1 MTSCAYWI
9 GALSMKELREMISKY
24 SDDELL
30 VQVVEKAAEYT
41 PEALA
46 IMKEEVER
54 RGLDVLSKQEPSAG
68 ADEPQVTTFKSEDF
82 LKFDHSFSRT
92 DLLLASAMLREHAI
106 PFFVDNPTSTDTIP
120 IENELEK
127 QYIVNIPKTYAEKAH
142 ALLDEHF
149 IKADNKYLLKYSG
162 ARDRLKAFNFHDIHL
177 TETESDEELDVALA
191 AEEKQ
196 CVIDFG
202 RRLLGEAENVEKT
215 QERVLFYYDS
225 IEPLMERLDEPGTG
239 SLSRSD
245 LLTMLEILQ
254 VYVDDPALPASMDE
268 AISTLLGLFIG

>member
-1 MTSCAYWI
+1 
-9 GALSMKELREMISKY
+9 MKELREMISNY
-24 SDDELL
+24 SDNELL
-30 VQVVEKAAEYT
+30 LQVVEKAAEYT

-46 IMKEEVER
+46 VMKEEVTR
-54 RGLDVLSKQEPSAG
+54 RGLDVSQLSNQESIAG

-92 DLLLASAMLREHAI
+92 DLLLASAILREHAI

-127 QYIVNIPKTYAEKAH
+127 EFIINIPKTFAEKAH
-142 ALLDEHF
+142 TLLDEHF
-149 IKADNKYLLKYSG
+149 IKADNKYLLKYTG

-177 TETESDEELDVALA
+177 TEAESNEELEVALS
-191 AEEKQ
+191 AEEKR

-202 RRLLGEAENVEKT
+202 RRLLGEVEEVERK

-225 IEPLMERLDEPGTG
+225 IEPLIELLGEPGTG

-254 VYVDDPALPASMDE
+254 VYVDDPALPSSMDE
-268 AISTLLGLFIG
+268 AISTLLGFFIG